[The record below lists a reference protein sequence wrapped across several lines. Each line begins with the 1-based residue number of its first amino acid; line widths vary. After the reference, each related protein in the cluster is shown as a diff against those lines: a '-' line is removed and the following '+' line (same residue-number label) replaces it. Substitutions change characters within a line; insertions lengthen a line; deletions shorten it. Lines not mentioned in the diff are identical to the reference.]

1 MKEYKHMEKK
11 QEPVQINS
19 YREKDLPLVSIVTV
33 CFNSANTIEDTIK
46 SIKEQTYPNIE
57 YIIVD
62 GGSTDNTLDII
73 KKNEKYVAKWVSES
87 DKGIYDA
94 MNKGIAM
101 CSGEIIGIIN
111 SDDWFEYEAVAL
123 SVEAIKNQKISFSY
137 GIVNW
142 LDFENERVD
151 KFIPEDED
159 QLLPTAMHKCPI
171 HHPSLFIKKEVYDEI
186 GNYDTKYK
194 IVADYDLILRMLYS
208 GYKGVKINKP
218 IANFRLGGESANKK
232 KLFQEKRDLSIVYG
246 VNKRKANLKYN
257 VLLFRAN
264 LIKLIP
270 KKIQKTLK
278 NVLAR

>member
-1 MKEYKHMEKK
+1 MEKK